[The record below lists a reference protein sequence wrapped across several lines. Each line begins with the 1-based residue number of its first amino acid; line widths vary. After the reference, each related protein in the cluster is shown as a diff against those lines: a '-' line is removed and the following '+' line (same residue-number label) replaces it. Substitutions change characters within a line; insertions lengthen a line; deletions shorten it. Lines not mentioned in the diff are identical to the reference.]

1 MLAHKSNNE
10 MLTAVK
16 DAMEK
21 RELVKNLSARLGDLP
36 AKVKGP
42 ILSGAV
48 TFRSTCATCHGA
60 DGKGIVTTGSSMP
73 APSLVGAIPLSVGN
87 KHMAI
92 EVILKGLK
100 GPINGKTY
108 PSEMPSLASNS
119 NNWIANVLT
128 YARYEFGGNRAKN
141 KLDSPQVSSKE
152 VAKIRKDMEAR
163 TAAFTI
169 EELKRV
175 KDTSLIAL
183 AKRESQKK

>member
-1 MLAHKSNNE
+1 
-10 MLTAVK
+10 
-16 DAMEK
+16 
-21 RELVKNLSARLGDLP
+21 
-36 AKVKGP
+36 
-42 ILSGAV
+42 
-48 TFRSTCATCHGA
+48 
-60 DGKGIVTTGSSMP
+60 
-73 APSLVGAIPLSVGN
+73 
-87 KHMAI
+87 MAI